1 VRELHSLFFNPRG
14 LMEPY
19 VIDRKAWH
27 YELAYKFTTHHEWND
42 PDDFC
47 SYCWTVF
54 GGLLWT
60 IVVTFLFALGA
71 GSVMDG
77 FIWLYV
83 GVTMQW
89 VYPHPSIVLPAVAL
103 FGCVSLGLI
112 YLAFLYKERRI
123 KRNLPTPFVVKA
135 YRSFKE
141 KHCSRVQFTGT
152 TVR

>member
-1 VRELHSLFFNPRG
+1 
-14 LMEPY
+14 MEPY

-27 YELAYKFTTHHEWND
+27 YELAYKFATHHEWND

-60 IVVTFLFALGA
+60 IVVTLLFALGA

-77 FIWLYV
+77 LIWLYV

-89 VYPHPSIVLPAVAL
+89 VYPHPSIVLPAVGL

-112 YLAFLYKERRI
+112 YPSIL
-123 KRNLPTPFVVKA
+123 
-135 YRSFKE
+135 
-141 KHCSRVQFTGT
+141 VQGT
-152 TVR
+152 QDKTQSANTFCC